1 MTEDIWAQRPKP
13 QVLELWGA
21 GGDEEY
27 AAYDIDDMDA
37 WLEKLRAETRRAM
50 EWMACIDAL
59 NLTYGIA
66 EIMSWKEK
74 AKILDGLV
82 EMGVV
87 SVYDDRHW
95 STDYAKLKEKAQDL
109 DECEKRVIVIFKELG
124 KSNDRLEAVKRHLG
138 LHPAHTPIKIWTF
151 GDTEIKQEH
160 SEYID
165 WYKKL
170 IEILEAEE

>member
-1 MTEDIWAQRPKP
+1 MSDIWDEKP
-13 QVLELWGA
+13 EPTILES
-21 GGDEEY
+21 
-27 AAYDIDDMDA
+27 IDPDFLTLKPRFYQISKMDA

-124 KSNDRLEAVKRHLG
+124 KSNDKLEAVKKHAEKNQRNCTLI
-138 LHPAHTPIKIWTF
+138 TPH
-151 GDTEIKQEH
+151 D
-160 SEYID
+160 
-165 WYKKL
+165 L
-170 IEILEAEE
+170 LNILEAKE